1 MPKRGASEDTAGRNG
16 KPTSAIFS
24 FDARLDPRL
33 VSPPLPPFPSREGES
48 VSQPAGRRSPPFS
61 LKSLPAT
68 RLFGDRRF
76 SGLSDP
82 PTHYAG
88 ISRLFWL
95 NQFLALETEE
105 RCIGGGERLRR
116 SFGKSQPAVRM
127 LHPGHQ

>member
-1 MPKRGASEDTAGRNG
+1 MPKRCASEDTAGRNG

-24 FDARLDPRL
+24 FDADPRL
-33 VSPPLPPFPSREGES
+33 VSSQLTPSPSREGET
-48 VSQPAGRRSPPFS
+48 VAQPPRRRSPPS
-61 LKSLPAT
+61 PLKSLPAT

-95 NQFLALETEE
+95 NQFLALEAEE
-105 RCIGGGERLRR
+105 RCIGGGECLRR

>member
-1 MPKRGASEDTAGRNG
+1 VYFFCRRP
-16 KPTSAIFS
+16 
-24 FDARLDPRL
+24 DPRWVGPAL
-33 VSPPLPPFPSREGES
+33 TPFPSLEGES
-48 VSQPAGRRSPPFS
+48 VSEPARRRPPPFS
-61 LKSLPAT
+61 LKSLPAPG
-68 RLFGDRRF
+68 LFGDRRF

-95 NQFLALETEE
+95 NQFLALEAEE
-105 RCIGGGERLRR
+105 RCIGGGECLRR